1 MKLLSIFVLVLGF
14 SQVSMANDGYVPYGM
29 AGCGLWSKVID
40 GSVMANTA
48 GSQSNELIIFAA
60 RYFLLNSQT
69 TSITSGLMNCV
80 EGRGNLS
87 QAVEQEVF
95 VSVNLPSLQQETAQG
110 GGEHLNAFAEI
121 LGCKN
126 KTKFAKFSKKNYRNI
141 FSSKEPKAVLNGFK
155 TQISTSDMAS
165 QCSRAS

>member
-1 MKLLSIFVLVLGF
+1 MKLLSIFVLLLGF
-14 SQVSMANDGYVPYGM
+14 SQVSSAQDYVPYGM
-29 AGCGLWSKVID
+29 AGCGLWSQVIN
-40 GSVMANTA
+40 GSMKNNA
-48 GSQSNELIIFAA
+48 GSQSNELIIVAA
-60 RYFLLNSQT
+60 RYIVLNSQT

-80 EGRGNLS
+80 EGRGHVS

-121 LGCKN
+121 LGCKD
-126 KTKFAKFSKKNYRNI
+126 KSKFAKFSKKNYRNI
-141 FSSKEPKAVLNGFK
+141 FNSKDPKTVLNGFR
-155 TQISTSDMAS
+155 TQIGASDMAS

>member
-1 MKLLSIFVLVLGF
+1 MKLLGIFVLVLGF
-14 SQVSMANDGYVPYGM
+14 TQVSLAEDYVPYGM
-29 AGCGLWSKVID
+29 AGCGLWSQIVD
-40 GSVMANTA
+40 GSMKDTA
-48 GSQSNELIIFAA
+48 GSQTNELIVVAA

-121 LGCKN
+121 LGCKD
-126 KTKFAKFSKKNYRNI
+126 KAKFAKFSKKNYRNI
-141 FSSKEPKAVLNGFK
+141 FNSKEPKAVLNGFK
-155 TQISTSDMAS
+155 TQIGTSDMAS